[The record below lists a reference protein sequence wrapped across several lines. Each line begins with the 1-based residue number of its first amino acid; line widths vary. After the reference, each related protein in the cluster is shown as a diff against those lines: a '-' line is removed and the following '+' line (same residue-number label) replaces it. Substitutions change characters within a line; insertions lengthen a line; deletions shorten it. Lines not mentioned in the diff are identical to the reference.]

1 MPCAWATSSASG
13 TTSWW
18 STEPF
23 KTIST
28 ATATATA
35 TAKAKAKAGE
45 LERRGAVRLSA
56 PWGDA
61 EETRSVIREI
71 HGAEIFVTLTGQ
83 KTEMALGWLTDDLL
97 KGT

>member
-35 TAKAKAKAGE
+35 KAKAKAGE
-45 LERRGAVRLSA
+45 LERAAQFALVPPGATLAVM
-56 PWGDA
+56 
-61 EETRSVIREI
+61 REV
-71 HGAEIFVTLTGQ
+71 HRADIFITLTG
-83 KTEMALGWLTDDLL
+83 L
-97 KGT
+97 